1 MAMMLNILP
10 LLLIAVLAQAGCATA
25 TRPIS
30 SLAASSTS
38 SPQAVAVRQ
47 TTARPQVGV
56 AFGGGSARG
65 LAHIGVIRW
74 LEEHRV
80 PIDLVAGT
88 SMGGLIGGSFAT
100 GLDAGPLAA
109 LLTTLDWDA
118 LFGSSNFAYR
128 NIRRKADGR
137 AFPSHLEFGLKRGLG
152 APTALNNGQQVE
164 LLLTR
169 ITAPYHLMDRFDDLP
184 TPFSAVAVDLAHAS
198 QVVLNR
204 GSLAQA
210 MRATMSLPLIFPPVE
225 VDGRLLVDG
234 GAMNNVP
241 ADVVRAM
248 GADRVIA
255 VNVGELED
263 PDAIDFTML
272 GVVGATVDAMMRS
285 STRKVIAG
293 ADVVID
299 VPLKEFGSLD
309 WRRGAGLIEE
319 GYKAADALRE
329 RLLPMALDENAYAEW
344 KAGRQRR
351 RRTAIPAPTFVTT
364 EGFADGDSLRLTTM
378 LSRHVGSQLDIA
390 TLEEDLAVLSGLDRY
405 ESISWRFVVNDTG
418 NTGLEIRGRPKPYA
432 PPFMMLGVNLENTTS
447 SDFNITATARYLA
460 YGVLTSAS
468 ELRVDGTI
476 GSDPAIGV
484 ELYTPIRSSA
494 FFVAPHAG
502 VSTATFNVIADDAV
516 FARYGHSL
524 TRAGVAVGA
533 NLGVRSDIRLNA
545 SVGQRKAEVEVGSPI
560 FPRVS
565 GKETAAD
572 LIWRYD
578 GQDSPVVPTSGLLAT
593 VRASHVFE
601 NPDVIVNDV
610 VLGSADP
617 TTQFSATGNHFWS
630 LGKPNRLFFA
640 GGAGSTWGGTPLPYN
655 QFALGAPLRLGA
667 YRSGELYGENFY
679 LATAGYL
686 REIGRLPD
694 FIGGPVFVGG
704 WLENGDAFD
713 RWEAATWRSNVSG
726 GLVMDTLIGPVMLG
740 ASAGFDGRWRT
751 YLGIGRL
758 FQ

>member
-1 MAMMLNILP
+1 MRPA
-10 LLLIAVLAQAGCATA
+10 LLLIVVLVQAGCATSSHA
-25 TRPIS
+25 IS
-30 SLAASSTS
+30 SPAATSIASPTVVPARSS
-38 SPQAVAVRQ
+38 
-47 TTARPQVGV
+47 TARPRVGV

-88 SMGGLIGGSFAT
+88 SMGGLVGGAFAT
-100 GLDAGPLAA
+100 GLDADPLTT

-118 LFGSSNFAYR
+118 LFGSSDFAYR
-128 NIRRKADGR
+128 NIRRKADAR
-137 AFPSHLEFGLKRGLG
+137 AFPSYLEFGLKHGLA

-169 ITAPYHLMDRFDDLP
+169 ISAPYHLIDRFDDLP

-198 QVVLNR
+198 QVVLNS

-225 VDGRLLVDG
+225 IDGRLLVDG

-263 PDAIDFTML
+263 PDEIDVTML
-272 GVVGATVDAMMRS
+272 GVVGATIDAMMRN

-309 WRRGAGLIEE
+309 WRRSGELIDE
-319 GYKAADALRE
+319 GYKAADALRD
-329 RLLPMALDENAYAEW
+329 RLLPMALDERAYAEW
-344 KAGRQRR
+344 RAARQRR
-351 RRTAIPAPTFVTT
+351 RRTAIPTPAFVTT
-364 EGFADGDSLRLTTM
+364 EGFADGDSRRLIIM
-378 LSRHVGSQLDIA
+378 LSRHVGSPLDIA
-390 TLEEDLAVLSGLDRY
+390 KLEEDLAVLSGLDRY
-405 ESISWRFVVNDTG
+405 ETIAWRFVVNDTG
-418 NTGLEIRGRPKPYA
+418 STGLEIRGRPKPYA

-447 SDFNITATARYLA
+447 SDFSITATGRYLA

-484 ELYTPIRSSA
+484 ELYMPVKSSR
-494 FFVAPHAG
+494 FFIAPHAS
-502 VSTATFNVIADDAV
+502 VSTATFNVIADDEV
-516 FARYGHSL
+516 FARYGHTL
-524 TRAGVAVGA
+524 TRVGAAAGV

-545 SVGQRKAEVEVGSPI
+545 FVGHRKAEVEVGSPI

-565 GKETAAD
+565 GKETAAA
-572 LIWRYD
+572 LTWRYD
-578 GQDSPVVPTSGLLAT
+578 SQDSPVVPTSGLLVT
-593 VRASHVFE
+593 VRASHVFV
-601 NPDVIVNDV
+601 NPDVIVNDQ

-617 TTQFSATGNHFWS
+617 TTQLSASGNHFWS
-630 LGKPNRLFFA
+630 LGKSNRLFVA
-640 GGAGSTWGGTPLPYN
+640 GGGGSSWGGTPLPYN
-655 QFALGAPLRLGA
+655 EFALGAPFRLGA
-667 YRSGELYGENFY
+667 YQSGELYGENYY

-686 REIGRLPD
+686 REIARLPD
-694 FIGGPVFVGG
+694 FIGGPVFAGG

-713 RWEAATWRSNVSG
+713 RWENATWRSNASG
-726 GLVMDTLIGPVMLG
+726 GIVMDTIIGPVMVG

-751 YLGIGRL
+751 YLGIGRI
-758 FQ
+758 FP

>member
-1 MAMMLNILP
+1 MFP
-10 LLLIAVLAQAGCATA
+10 LLLIIVLVQAGCATS
-25 TRPIS
+25 RHPIS
-30 SLAASSTS
+30 SPAATS
-38 SPQAVAVRQ
+38 NASPTVVPARPS
-47 TTARPQVGV
+47 TARPRVGV

-88 SMGGLIGGSFAT
+88 SMGGLVGGSFAT
-100 GLDAGPLAA
+100 GLDAEPLTT

-128 NIRRKADGR
+128 NIRRKADAR

-169 ITAPYHLMDRFDDLP
+169 ISAPYHLIDRFDELP

-225 VDGRLLVDG
+225 IDGRLLVDG

-241 ADVVRAM
+241 VDVVRAM

-263 PDAIDFTML
+263 PDEIDVTML
-272 GVVGATVDAMMRS
+272 GVVGATIDAMMRN

-309 WRRGAGLIEE
+309 WRRSTELIDE
-319 GYKAADALRE
+319 GYKAADALRD
-329 RLLPMALDENAYAEW
+329 RLLPMALDESAYAEW
-344 KAGRQRR
+344 RAERQRR
-351 RRTAIPAPTFVTT
+351 RRTAIPTPTFVTT
-364 EGFADGDSLRLTTM
+364 EGFADGDSRRLTTM
-378 LSRHVGSQLDIA
+378 LSRHVGAALDIA
-390 TLEEDLAVLSGLDRY
+390 GLEEDLAVLSGLDRY
-405 ESISWRFVVNDTG
+405 ETIAWRFVVNDTG
-418 NTGLEIRGRPKPYA
+418 STGLEIRGRPKPYA

-447 SDFNITATARYLA
+447 SDFNITATGRYLA
-460 YGVLTSAS
+460 YGIPTSAS

-476 GSDPAIGV
+476 GSDPAIGA
-484 ELYTPIRSSA
+484 ELYAPIRSSR
-494 FFVAPHAG
+494 FFVAPHAS
-502 VSTATFNVIADDAV
+502 VSTATFNVIEDDEV
-516 FARYGHSL
+516 IARYGHTF
-524 TRAGVAVGA
+524 TRVGAAAGV
-533 NLGVRSDIRLNA
+533 NLGVRSDLRLNA
-545 SVGQRKAEVEVGSPI
+545 FVGHRKADVEVGNPI

-572 LIWRYD
+572 LTWRYD

-593 VRASHVFE
+593 ARVLHVFE
-601 NPDVIVNDV
+601 NPDVIVNDQ

-617 TTQFSATGNHFWS
+617 TTQLSASGNHFWS
-630 LGKPNRLFFA
+630 LGKSNRLFVA
-640 GGAGSTWGGTPLPYN
+640 GGGGSSWGGTPLPYN
-655 QFALGAPLRLGA
+655 QFSLGMPFRLGA
-667 YRSGELYGENFY
+667 YQSGEIYGENYY

-686 REIGRLPD
+686 REIARLPD
-694 FIGGPVFVGG
+694 FIGGPVFAGG
-704 WLENGDAFD
+704 WLENGDAFN
-713 RWEAATWRSNVSG
+713 RWEDATWRSNVSG
-726 GLVMDTLIGPVMLG
+726 GIVMDTIIGPVMVG
-740 ASAGFDGRWRT
+740 MSADFDGRWRT
-751 YLGIGRL
+751 YLAIGRI
-758 FQ
+758 FK